1 MIVNSKGINGSIS
14 ISHVLSSG
22 LLVFWSSE
30 GLRRVRGAGLPCIMN
45 FVLYYYVL
53 FCIVSL

>member
-1 MIVNSKGINGSIS
+1 MV
-14 ISHVLSSG
+14 VLVLVMSY